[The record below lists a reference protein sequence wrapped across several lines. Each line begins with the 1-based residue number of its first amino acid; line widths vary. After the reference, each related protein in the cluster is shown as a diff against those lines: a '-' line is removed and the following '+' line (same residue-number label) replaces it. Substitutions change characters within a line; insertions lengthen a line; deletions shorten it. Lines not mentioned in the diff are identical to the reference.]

1 MFRRSRL
8 VVLLLAGAAAL
19 TPTPAGAAS
28 KTCGTV
34 GSGVDRLH
42 VRVVFGP
49 ISCAEARKVARAALN
64 NGGTRIGKWR
74 CAGGAGGIGCTKS
87 SPRGR
92 IQATV

>member
-1 MFRRSRL
+1 MSKFSVL
-8 VVLLLAGAAAL
+8 VALLVTGALAL
-19 TPTPAGAAS
+19 SPTSAGAAS
-28 KTCGTV
+28 KSCGTV

-49 ISCAEARKVARAALN
+49 ISCIEARKVARAALHN
-64 NGGTRIGKWR
+64 AGTRIGKWR

-87 SPRGR
+87 SPRAR